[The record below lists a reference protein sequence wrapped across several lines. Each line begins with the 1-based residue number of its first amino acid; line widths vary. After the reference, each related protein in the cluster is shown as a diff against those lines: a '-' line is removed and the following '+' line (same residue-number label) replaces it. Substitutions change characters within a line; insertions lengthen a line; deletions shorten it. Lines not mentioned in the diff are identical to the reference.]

1 MTEQNS
7 KSGMPMPYSFFKKVS
22 TIGLVLSVLAACA
35 LALFAPWPWSCG
47 LLIGYFWIFLNSY
60 FLFRLLEMS
69 FTPGPKRK
77 NRILLLSVIKFPVL
91 YVAGFFIL
99 TTRVFPIYSV
109 LLGLTAFFLAFF
121 ALWVRSNP
129 AGKTVEKGAS

>member
-1 MTEQNS
+1 
-7 KSGMPMPYSFFKKVS
+7 MPYSFFRRVS
-22 TIGLVLSVLAACA
+22 TVGVVLAVLAAAA
-35 LALFAPWPWSCG
+35 LGFFASWPASCG
-47 LLIGYFWIFLNSY
+47 ILVGYFWIFLNSY
-60 FLFRLLEMS
+60 FLFQLLEMS

-77 NRILLLSVIKFPVL
+77 NRILFLSVIKFPVL

-109 LLGLTAFFLAFF
+109 LLGLTAFLLAFF